1 MAGNNVTRK
10 NMHGGKIAVGSKA
23 QVFHGTADRTSG
35 GLVKSD
41 LLMNKRG
48 RIVSRKKM
56 EAGKKAI
63 RHLEALG
70 YKAKKG
76 QFKLF
81 TKKTHRNHMG
91 GFADA
96 HRKVGGFADAHRKVG
111 GFADA
116 HRKVGGFA
124 DAHRKVGGFAD
135 AHRKV
140 GGSRKTRRSTRK

>member
-1 MAGNNVTRK
+1 MLGINATRK
-10 NMHGGKIAVGSKA
+10 NMQGGKIAVGSKA
-23 QVFHGTADRTSG
+23 QVYHGTADRTSG

-63 RHLEALG
+63 KRLEALG

-81 TKKTHRNHMG
+81 TKKTRRNHMG
-91 GFADA
+91 GFAEMQ
-96 HRKVGGFADAHRKVG
+96 RKMGGFAEMSRKIG
-111 GFADA
+111 GFAGCGA
-116 HRKVGGFA
+116 KM
-124 DAHRKVGGFAD
+124 
-135 AHRKV
+135 
-140 GGSRKTRRSTRK
+140 GGSRKTRRSSRK